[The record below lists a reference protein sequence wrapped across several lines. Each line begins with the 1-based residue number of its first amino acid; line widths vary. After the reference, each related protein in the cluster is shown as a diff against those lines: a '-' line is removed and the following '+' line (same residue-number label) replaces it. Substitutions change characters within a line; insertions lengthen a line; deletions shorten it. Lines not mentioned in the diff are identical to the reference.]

1 MPVFEQGAD
10 QLQGRGQISLVT
22 LHRASGDLQG
32 QIYQALRARI
42 LDGSL
47 PAGARL
53 PSTRQLAASLGVA
66 RATVV
71 AAYERLVAEGYA
83 LNAVG
88 RASRVA
94 HIAMPVAPVP
104 YPAPPR
110 VSAVTATATQVCAPL
125 LLTPG
130 VPDLAS
136 FPSFLWGRLLAS
148 QARRMP
154 TPSLGYGDEFGL
166 PALKQAILAH
176 LAVRRGVVATSA
188 QLVLLPSTR
197 TAIAMIARVIL
208 RRYGPTPAPVWVED
222 PAYPRACQ
230 ILEAEGG
237 ALVPVPVDPSGLNVE
252 QTTHLPAPRLIY
264 VTPSHQYPTGV
275 TMSLSRR
282 LRLLELARQNRAFIL
297 EDDYDSEFQ
306 FDGRPIAALQGID
319 QADCVAYLGTLSKV
333 LAPGVRLAYAVI
345 PHCLLAEVQKAV
357 RLEGVMVSTHVQA
370 AFLAFLRDG
379 HFSAHIRRM
388 TRHYAA
394 RMAAFRAALEHA
406 CADLVTC
413 GSGAGGLQLALWFK
427 NQHLDDKLIA
437 ATLQPEGYA
446 PAPLSAMYAGEGC
459 PGLLCGIA
467 NLTPAQAPKAATAIA
482 ALLRLQKIRL

>member
-1 MPVFEQGAD
+1 M
-10 QLQGRGQISLVT
+10 QGRGQISLVT

-71 AAYERLVAEGYA
+71 VAYERLVAEGYV
-83 LNAVG
+83 LNAAG

-94 HIAMPVAPVP
+94 HISPPVAP
-104 YPAPPR
+104 APLTALLP
-110 VSAVTATATQVCAPL
+110 VAAVTATAIPVCAPL

-148 QARRMP
+148 QARRLP
-154 TPSLGYGDEFGL
+154 TQRLGYGDEFGL
-166 PALKQAILAH
+166 PALKETILAH

-197 TAIAMIARVIL
+197 TAIAMIARVVL
-208 RRYGPTPAPVWVED
+208 RRYGSAPAPVWVED
-222 PAYPRACQ
+222 PVYPGARR

-237 ALVPVPVDPSGLNVE
+237 RLVPVSVDPSGLNVE
-252 QTTHLPAPRLIY
+252 QTAHLPAPRLIY

-282 LRLLELARQNRAFIL
+282 LRLLALARQNGAFIL

-345 PHCLLAEVQKAV
+345 PHCLLVEVQKAIRV
-357 RLEGVMVSTHVQA
+357 EGIMVSTHVQA
-370 AFLAFLRDG
+370 AFLAFLREG

-406 CADLVTC
+406 CSDLVRY

-437 ATLQPEGYA
+437 AILQPEGYA
-446 PAPLSAMYAGEGC
+446 PVPLSTMYAGEGG

-467 NLTPAQAPKAATAIA
+467 NLLPAQAPAAARAIA
-482 ALLRLQKIRL
+482 ASLQPQTIML